1 MSDPAEPAHTTE
13 PSPGSFDDLT
23 PHVVT
28 MAVEAFFPFSLDGTV
43 EPYASY
49 VNRVYGLRSD
59 DGEPLVAKFYR
70 PGRWSRE
77 AILEEHR
84 FLEDLVGREV
94 PVVAP
99 LADEEGDTLFEVEL
113 DPAGPEGDSDGE
125 RADSDRGAG
134 PSSGGKAFLFA
145 LFPKRGGRSFDAES
159 DQDWLRLGAIV
170 GRMHAAA
177 LREEALQRVR
187 VDPRSWTGA
196 YVEELLQSGVV
207 HGGCAAEFE
216 EVARS
221 AVEQILPL
229 FAGMPEHRL
238 HGDCHR
244 GNILDRPGE
253 GLLLIDFDDMMM
265 GPAVQDLWLLLPD
278 HVQEARREL
287 ELLLEGYEQFRPFP
301 REQIELIEPLRFMR
315 MIHFLA
321 WRARQRQDY
330 WFREHFP
337 QWGNEAFWIKEIE
350 DLREQSR
357 YF

>member
-1 MSDPAEPAHTTE
+1 MSAAA
-13 PSPGSFDDLT
+13 PGSFDELT

-59 DGEPLVAKFYR
+59 EGEPLVAKFYR

-84 FLEDLVGREV
+84 FLADLALRDV

-99 LADEEGDTLFEVEL
+99 RADSEGDTLFEIEIEVEPGQRGSC
-113 DPAGPEGDSDGE
+113 DEPAGEEAAP
-125 RADSDRGAG
+125 RGTRT
-134 PSSGGKAFLFA
+134 FLFA
-145 LFPKRGGRSFDAES
+145 LFPRRGGRSFDAEA
-159 DQDWLRLGAIV
+159 DQDWFRLGSIV
-170 GRMHAAA
+170 GRMHAVAA
-177 LREEALQRVR
+177 GEEAPQRVLL
-187 VDPRSWTGA
+187 DPRKWTGA
-196 YVEELLQSGVV
+196 YAGELLREGVV
-207 HGGCAAEFE
+207 HGGCAAEFD
-216 EVARS
+216 EVVQS
-221 AVEQILPL
+221 ALERIQPL
-229 FAGMPEHRL
+229 FEGVPLHRL

-253 GLLLIDFDDMMM
+253 GLLLIDFDDMMT

-287 ELLLEGYEQFRPFP
+287 ELLLEGYEQFRPFR
-301 REQIELIEPLRFMR
+301 REQIELVEPLRFMR

-321 WRARQRQDY
+321 WRARQRHDY
-330 WFREHFP
+330 WFRGNFP
-337 QWGNEAFWIKEIE
+337 DWGNEAFWIKEIE